1 MDGGLR
7 KRSGGASPA
16 SNFSERHAAL
26 KAAMCAH
33 NFCKVTPAELKHAQ
47 HSTHCINWKRAN
59 GQETKAKGQA
69 GGAQGRQ
76 GLRARQ
82 KQTIKQ
88 QPGGSGKRMLVPKH
102 AKQGKAHKPVSSEK
116 LALKA
121 RRREEQAARERA
133 KAAEYAAERGQ
144 LPPPDVHIKPASFA
158 VDAPPPR
165 DEGDLRW
172 LFAMDHERDAKRAAR
187 KARATAAPSKQ
198 AASFEM
204 LREDSD
210 DDAAPRAAAFAAAA
224 RRGHRAADVR
234 VAGAGPTTSGVRVSV
249 FL

>member
-1 MDGGLR
+1 MA
-7 KRSGGASPA
+7 K
-16 SNFSERHAAL
+16 
-26 KAAMCAH
+26 KQ
-33 NFCKVTPAELKHAQ
+33 KQ
-47 HSTHCINWKRAN
+47 
-59 GQETKAKGQA
+59 KAKQA
-69 GGAQGRQ
+69 
-76 GLRARQ
+76 AR
-82 KQTIKQ
+82 KAGKGSALVKKKTIQQ

-102 AKQGKAHKPVSSEK
+102 AKQGKAHKPVARPVSSEK

-210 DDAAPRAAAFAAAA
+210 DDAAPPVPPPPVAPPVVAIAPPTFALP
-224 RRGHRAADVR
+224 GQD
-234 VAGAGPTTSGVRVSV
+234 
-249 FL
+249 FDDI

>member
-1 MDGGLR
+1 MA
-7 KRSGGASPA
+7 K
-16 SNFSERHAAL
+16 
-26 KAAMCAH
+26 KQ
-33 NFCKVTPAELKHAQ
+33 KQ
-47 HSTHCINWKRAN
+47 
-59 GQETKAKGQA
+59 KAKQA
-69 GGAQGRQ
+69 ARKAGKGSALVKRQ
-76 GLRARQ
+76 VV
-82 KQTIKQ
+82 KQ

-187 KARATAAPSKQ
+187 KARATAAPSKP
-198 AASFEM
+198 AACPGVPSTST
-204 LREDSD
+204 LSD
-210 DDAAPRAAAFAAAA
+210 PPTCHTPSAP
-224 RRGHRAADVR
+224 
-234 VAGAGPTTSGVRVSV
+234 PTCPSV
-249 FL
+249 NTNPCIFGSSSQD

>member
-1 MDGGLR
+1 MA
-7 KRSGGASPA
+7 K
-16 SNFSERHAAL
+16 
-26 KAAMCAH
+26 KQ
-33 NFCKVTPAELKHAQ
+33 KQ
-47 HSTHCINWKRAN
+47 
-59 GQETKAKGQA
+59 KAKQA
-69 GGAQGRQ
+69 
-76 GLRARQ
+76 AR
-82 KQTIKQ
+82 KAGKGSALVKKKTIQQ

-102 AKQGKAHKPVSSEK
+102 AKQGKAHKPVARPVSSEK

-210 DDAAPRAAAFAAAA
+210 DDAAPPVPPPLPPPPVVAIAPPTFALP
-224 RRGHRAADVR
+224 GQEFDDI
-234 VAGAGPTTSGVRVSV
+234 
-249 FL
+249 

>member
-1 MDGGLR
+1 MA
-7 KRSGGASPA
+7 K
-16 SNFSERHAAL
+16 
-26 KAAMCAH
+26 KQ
-33 NFCKVTPAELKHAQ
+33 KQ
-47 HSTHCINWKRAN
+47 
-59 GQETKAKGQA
+59 KAKQA
-69 GGAQGRQ
+69 
-76 GLRARQ
+76 ARKAGKGSALVK
-82 KQTIKQ
+82 KQVVKS

-187 KARATAAPSKQ
+187 KARATAAPSKP

-204 LREDSD
+204 LRDDSD
-210 DDAAPRAAAFAAAA
+210 DDAAPPVPPPPVAPPVVAIAPPTFALP
-224 RRGHRAADVR
+224 GQD
-234 VAGAGPTTSGVRVSV
+234 
-249 FL
+249 FDDI

>member
-1 MDGGLR
+1 MA
-7 KRSGGASPA
+7 K
-16 SNFSERHAAL
+16 
-26 KAAMCAH
+26 KQ
-33 NFCKVTPAELKHAQ
+33 KQ
-47 HSTHCINWKRAN
+47 
-59 GQETKAKGQA
+59 KAKQA
-69 GGAQGRQ
+69 
-76 GLRARQ
+76 ARKAGKGSALVK
-82 KQTIKQ
+82 KQMIKS

-102 AKQGKAHKPVSSEK
+102 AKQGKVHKPVSSEK

-133 KAAEYAAERGQ
+133 KAAEYAAERGR

-158 VDAPPPR
+158 VDAPQR

-210 DDAAPRAAAFAAAA
+210 DDAAPPLPPPPVAPPVVSIAPPTFALP
-224 RRGHRAADVR
+224 GQD
-234 VAGAGPTTSGVRVSV
+234 
-249 FL
+249 FDDI

>member
-1 MDGGLR
+1 MA
-7 KRSGGASPA
+7 K
-16 SNFSERHAAL
+16 
-26 KAAMCAH
+26 KQ
-33 NFCKVTPAELKHAQ
+33 KQ
-47 HSTHCINWKRAN
+47 
-59 GQETKAKGQA
+59 KAKQA
-69 GGAQGRQ
+69 
-76 GLRARQ
+76 AR
-82 KQTIKQ
+82 KAGKGSALVKKTTLKQ

-102 AKQGKAHKPVSSEK
+102 AKQGKVHKPVSSEK

-158 VDAPPPR
+158 VDAPQ
-165 DEGDLRW
+165 EGDLRW

-210 DDAAPRAAAFAAAA
+210 DDAAPPLPPPPVPPPVVAIAPPTFALP
-224 RRGHRAADVR
+224 GQD
-234 VAGAGPTTSGVRVSV
+234 
-249 FL
+249 FDDI

>member
-1 MDGGLR
+1 MA
-7 KRSGGASPA
+7 K
-16 SNFSERHAAL
+16 
-26 KAAMCAH
+26 KQ
-33 NFCKVTPAELKHAQ
+33 KQ
-47 HSTHCINWKRAN
+47 
-59 GQETKAKGQA
+59 KAKQA
-69 GGAQGRQ
+69 
-76 GLRARQ
+76 ARKAGKGSALVK
-82 KQTIKQ
+82 KQLIKQ
-88 QPGGSGKRMLVPKH
+88 QPGGGGKRMLVPKH
-102 AKQGKAHKPVSSEK
+102 AKPGKAHKPVVSSEK

-204 LREDSD
+204 LQEDSD
-210 DDAAPRAAAFAAAA
+210 DDAAPPVPPPLPPPPVVAIAPPTFALP
-224 RRGHRAADVR
+224 GQD
-234 VAGAGPTTSGVRVSV
+234 
-249 FL
+249 FDDI

>member
-1 MDGGLR
+1 MA
-7 KRSGGASPA
+7 K
-16 SNFSERHAAL
+16 
-26 KAAMCAH
+26 KQ
-33 NFCKVTPAELKHAQ
+33 KQ
-47 HSTHCINWKRAN
+47 
-59 GQETKAKGQA
+59 KAKQA
-69 GGAQGRQ
+69 ARKAGKGSALVKRQ
-76 GLRARQ
+76 VV
-82 KQTIKQ
+82 KQ

-102 AKQGKAHKPVSSEK
+102 TKKAHKPEKRPVSSEK

-187 KARATAAPSKQ
+187 KARATAAPSKP
-198 AASFEM
+198 AASFAM

-210 DDAAPRAAAFAAAA
+210 DDAAPPVPPPLPPPPVVAIAPPTFALP
-224 RRGHRAADVR
+224 GQD
-234 VAGAGPTTSGVRVSV
+234 
-249 FL
+249 FDDI